1 MDCCGITEKKNNS
14 EVSNKK
20 ENEPVYLICDTF
32 MLVINLNFI
41 QEVCIN
47 LNFPIEYLIIEI
59 NNPRETSF
67 KYIRDIMYLKRL
79 IIILTRKLKQ
89 KIFQNIGIIFNYL
102 INSNNDQLPR
112 IMINTFY

>member
-20 ENEPVYLICDTF
+20 ENELFYLICDTF
-32 MLVINLNFI
+32 MLVLNLNFI

-47 LNFPIEYLIIEI
+47 LDFPIEYLIIEI

-67 KYIRDIMYLKRL
+67 KYIRDIMYVFETGNYYTYEETK
-79 IIILTRKLKQ
+79 TK
-89 KIFQNIGIIFNYL
+89 NISKHWDHF
-102 INSNNDQLPR
+102 
-112 IMINTFY
+112 